1 MDVFSLENSASCTL
15 MIMCIFWNVYFTSLK
30 SKMFR
35 KKEVRQN
42 NRNKKKALH
51 QLWSVFNYKRLPDV
65 TLY

>member
-1 MDVFSLENSASCTL
+1 